1 MIESVLDD
9 FEPVDPVLAAGWLE
23 VHLRIEKDLSLVLD
37 TMCLDGL

>member
-23 VHLRIEKDLSLVLD
+23 VHLRIEKDLD
-37 TMCLDGL
+37 TMCLSGI